1 MTEVNA
7 LQETE
12 QPVKNSEA
20 LLVVD
25 TKNYFKE
32 LANIDVSEQIEKK
45 NGFSYLSW
53 AFATALLKEKHPS
66 AKILVKRFPETDENG
81 NMKNVPYLKTDLGYF
96 VEVEVIVD
104 GVSVS
109 EPFPVTDYRN
119 KPIPKPTTFDINS
132 SIQRAKVKSIAG
144 HGLGLYIYAGEDLPI
159 EVDDTQKGAKNNNQ
173 KARSKPAPLMS
184 DGSKKEMKNLV
195 FQLVNLT
202 VGEGTDDE
210 VKKSKMK
217 EIFDHYKI
225 VANTT
230 EQRGQEVIATLKK
243 GIETKIKKIEAE
255 KAQQPVT
262 PNGEP
267 TFVPPTDDLDNLI

>member
-1 MTEVNA
+1 
-7 LQETE
+7 

-159 EVDDTQKGAKNNNQ
+159 EVDDTQKDAKNNNQ
-173 KARSKPAPLMS
+173 KARSKPELLMS

-202 VGEGTDDE
+202 VGEG
-210 VKKSKMK
+210 
-217 EIFDHYKI
+217 
-225 VANTT
+225 
-230 EQRGQEVIATLKK
+230 
-243 GIETKIKKIEAE
+243 
-255 KAQQPVT
+255 
-262 PNGEP
+262 
-267 TFVPPTDDLDNLI
+267 